1 MKKHTRLLFLVPLIL
16 LASLACGLM
25 PRPAP
30 TETPAPTATPVPTD
44 TPAPTP
50 TPTAKPTSTP
60 RPTATP
66 KPNGGETI
74 ELFLGGY
81 SFRTLPD
88 YEMDHDDRF
97 VFMSPEDANDNIVL
111 SLAGTL
117 ADYGDTA
124 DSLLSEYLQSV
135 FDEMNGGY
143 TLAQVETITLAGE
156 AGIAYNYT
164 GTAMGNEV
172 AGRVVITLLPDR
184 RFVLG
189 LGMAV
194 QSTNPTLWADRGAAD
209 FQTLLDSV
217 ELLEGGAYLPTVT
230 VGSSPCVIATD
241 ETYGYTEDN
250 PIRVGGDAFG
260 GPARERAFLDNL
272 RGPNGEKLVYLRLG
286 SEPYGET
293 ILDIYTLTGLGAGTV
308 TLYVDEYSYSDPQAP
323 VGFTCAG
330 DFPFIAP

>member
-25 PRPAP
+25 PRLAP

-44 TPAPTP
+44 MPAPTP